1 MINKLQFFGC
11 SFTALE
17 TSNTG
22 HQFVNY
28 RKLITN
34 GVHLPH
40 ISHAVSGKSNQHI
53 INDVYLASKQDGCR
67 DSIFV
72 IQYTFF
78 NRLGMYSDLFDDA
91 FISMCTRDISNDMIE
106 SEKTTTKFYQDW
118 LSNFYSRRNALL
130 EMEKQINMLSAWLH
144 SQEIT
149 FISFGYDN
157 DMDLFSKSFYDK
169 NQFVKFQHTYS
180 MYADAVEHKR
190 RISDIGPIEQ
200 FNDHHLNKDGH
211 EYLAQ
216 CLVEKIRRLK

>member
-17 TSNTG
+17 SSLTG

-40 ISHAVSGKSNQHI
+40 ISHAVTGKSNQHI
-53 INDVYLASKQDGCR
+53 INDIYLASKQDGCR

-78 NRLGMYSDLFDDA
+78 NRLGMYSDLMDDM
-91 FISMCTRDISNDMIE
+91 FISMCRREIANDMDD
-106 SEKTTTKFYQDW
+106 SEKTITKFYQDW

-130 EMEKQINMLSAWLH
+130 EMEKQINLLSAWLH

-169 NQFVKFQHTYS
+169 NQFIKFEDTYS
-180 MYADAVEHKR
+180 LYAKAIETKR
-190 RISDIGPIEQ
+190 RISDLGPEEQ
-200 FNDHHLNKDGH
+200 FNDHHLNANGH

-216 CLVEKIRRLK
+216 HLVQRIRALK